1 MVSQGILKMKSSNS
15 SNTNNIA
22 LGFEAHDQRK
32 KIWLHQFVQFFDNE
46 AWIPISIGLIA
57 AHARKN
63 PHFNKLYEVMELLYE
78 RMDPQKIVAKYEDP
92 SILAFSVYIWNVNMS
107 LEVAQLAKKKF
118 PGVLI
123 VFGGP
128 SAPSG
133 KIEAED
139 FLRKH
144 PFIDVLVSGEGET
157 AFLELVLAMEDE
169 KDLRNVESLS
179 WIENDVFSQ
188 TPERKMTRD
197 MDELESPYIN
207 DTFKELMNGPHKFH
221 PIWET
226 NRGCP
231 FPCGFCYWGH
241 SSRSKIVRAGRNRL
255 EMEMDWFFKNKIELL
270 YIADSNFGWVEQD
283 RIIAEG
289 LVKRATKYGY
299 PKKVILTWAK
309 NANDNCFEVAK
320 ILNSGNLCYPITISY
335 QSLDEEALEN
345 IQRKNITLDR
355 SKELRQKYLA
365 NNMATYTDLLV
376 GIPGETLE
384 SFCEGVEKAISYGEH
399 DQFQIYPIRILPN
412 TDMARQEYIDK
423 HQIKTIWVPLQA
435 KHGRLNH
442 NDPAQEMEEIIVET
456 STMSLGDWREMMKI
470 TWFVQS
476 FFCLKSAYFI
486 SMFLNLHLGQGVMD
500 FARFF
505 LKRIKSPKKLDLPM
519 LSFEMERVESFLES
533 FVNGDPKVDFADL
546 DLQEVRWPI
555 EEVSFIKLSLE
566 REQFY
571 VELRVVVDEF
581 IASRNLDCDSRMLDQ
596 VFDYQRARVINLNG
610 PSEMDLEFNYNLPQ
624 FFQAARLLNPIPLKL
639 QNSKMQVIENYKYES
654 LVDFAKYHV
663 WYGRQGKSFYYQVS
677 YEEKFEGC
685 EDDSSVLLTAIP
697 TINT

>member
-1 MVSQGILKMKSSNS
+1 MNRLDSKNKQEECFDLAI
-15 SNTNNIA
+15 
-22 LGFEAHDQRK
+22 HDQRK
-32 KIWLHQFVQFFDNE
+32 KIWLHQFVQFFGNE

-63 PHFNKLYEVMELLYE
+63 PNFDKHFEVMELQYE

-92 SILAFSVYIWNVNMS
+92 SILAFSVYIWNVNIS
-107 LEVAQLAKKKF
+107 LEVARLAKKKF

-133 KIEAED
+133 KVEAED
-139 FLRKH
+139 YLRKH

-157 AFLELVLAMEDE
+157 AFLELVLAMDDG
-169 KDLRNVESLS
+169 KDLGNVESLS
-179 WIENDVFSQ
+179 WMVNDVFFQ

-207 DTFKELMNGPHKFH
+207 DTFKELVHGPHKFH
-221 PIWET
+221 AIWET

-241 SSRSKIVRAGRNRL
+241 SSRSKIVRAGRSRL
-255 EMEMDWFFKNKIELL
+255 EMEMDWFSKNKVELL

-283 RIIAEG
+283 KIIAEG
-289 LVKRATKYGY
+289 LVKRAAKYGY
-299 PKKVILTWAK
+299 PKKVMLTWAK

-335 QSLDEEALEN
+335 QSLDEKALEN

-412 TDMARQEYIDK
+412 TDMARQAYIDE

-435 KHGRLNH
+435 KHGSLNH

-456 STMSLGDWREMMKI
+456 STMSLADWQEMMKI

-486 SMFLNLHLGQGVMD
+486 CLFLNLHLRQGVMD

-505 LKRIKSPKKLDLPM
+505 LGRIKNQKKPDLPI
-519 LSFEMERVESFLES
+519 LSKEMERVERFLES
-533 FVNGDPKVDFADL
+533 FVNGDPKVDFSDL
-546 DLQEVRWPI
+546 DLPEVRWPV
-555 EEVSFIKLSLE
+555 EEVSFINLSLE
-566 REQFY
+566 REQY
-571 VELRVVVDEF
+571 YADLRVVVDEF
-581 IASRNLDCDSRMLDQ
+581 IASKNLDCDSRLLDQ
-596 VFDYQRARVINLNG
+596 VFDYQRARVINPNG
-610 PSEMDLEFNYNLPQ
+610 PSDLELKFSYNLPH

-654 LVDFAKYHV
+654 LVDFAQYHV
-663 WYGRQGKSFYYQVS
+663 WYGRQGKTFYYQVS
-677 YEEKFEGC
+677 YEEQVEGC
-685 EDDSSVLLTAIP
+685 KGDSSVLLTAIP